1 MEPVTVPVG
10 DCRCPGTP
18 HEQDE
23 VYLAAELGLTAGL
36 AVEAA
41 MSSNEGDAQ
50 TIAVSLALINHN
62 IVGWTFTDETG
73 PVPVNPGT
81 IQTWLP
87 YAKGGEAV
95 ANKAA
100 GLYLDSFLGPLAQRL
115 AGHSQ
120 QSRTNGKTRPIL
132 ASRNPS
138 QKKRGGSSSQP
149 ASAGKR

>member
-23 VYLAAELGLTAGL
+23 VYLAPELGLTAGL

-62 IVGWTFTDETG
+62 IVGWTFTSETG
-73 PVPVNPGT
+73 PVPVTPQT
-81 IQTWLP
+81 VQTWLP

-115 AGHSQ
+115 SSRS
-120 QSRTNGKTRPIL
+120 SRTNGQTRPIL
-132 ASRNPS
+132 ASHKPS
-138 QKKRGGSSSQP
+138 RRKRAGSSSEP
-149 ASAGKR
+149 GSAGAR